1 MRWSA
6 ASSMPTRTMK
16 TAKAEPPPARAGAVE
31 IVIQRAC
38 ALRGLPT
45 NADMKRWLVRVVGRF
60 SPGASLTVRIVD
72 AAEGA
77 ALNARWRGKQ
87 GPTNV
92 LSFPLSGLEELAPG
106 LLGDIVLCAPV
117 LKAEAAAQGK
127 TIAQHC
133 AHLLVHGALHLL
145 GYDHVK
151 PRQARVM
158 EKLETELLAEL
169 EFPDPYSERA

>member
-1 MRWSA
+1 M
-6 ASSMPTRTMK
+6 
-16 TAKAEPPPARAGAVE
+16 E

-45 NADMKRWLVRVVGRF
+45 NADMRRWLTHAVGRF
-60 SPGASLTVRIVD
+60 RPGASLTVRIVD
-72 AAEGA
+72 ATEGA
-77 ALNARWRGKQ
+77 ALNERWRGRQ

-92 LSFPLSGLEELAPG
+92 LSFPLSGLEDLAPG

-127 TIAQHC
+127 SIAQHC

-145 GYDHVK
+145 GYDHVTS
-151 PRQARVM
+151 REARVM
-158 EKLETELLAEL
+158 ERLETGLHAEH
-169 EFPDPYSERA
+169 EFPDPYVERV

>member
-1 MRWSA
+1 
-6 ASSMPTRTMK
+6 
-16 TAKAEPPPARAGAVE
+16 VE

-45 NADMKRWLVRVVGRF
+45 NADLRRWLTHAVGRF
-60 SPGASLTVRIVD
+60 RPGASLTVRIVD
-72 AAEGA
+72 ATEGA
-77 ALNARWRGKQ
+77 ALNERWRGKQ

-92 LSFPLSGLEELAPG
+92 LSFPLSGLEDLAPG

-127 TIAQHC
+127 SIAQHC

-145 GYDHVK
+145 GYDHVTS
-151 PRQARVM
+151 REARVM
-158 EKLETELLAEL
+158 ERLETGLLAEL
-169 EFPDPYSERA
+169 EFPDPYVERV

>member
-1 MRWSA
+1 M
-6 ASSMPTRTMK
+6 
-16 TAKAEPPPARAGAVE
+16 E

-45 NADMKRWLVRVVGRF
+45 NADMRRWLTHAVGRF
-60 SPGASLTVRIVD
+60 RPGASLTVRIVD
-72 AAEGA
+72 ATEGA
-77 ALNARWRGKQ
+77 ALNERWRGKL

-92 LSFPLSGLEELAPG
+92 LSFPLSGLEDLAPG

-127 TIAQHC
+127 SIAQHC

-145 GYDHVK
+145 GYDHVTS
-151 PRQARVM
+151 REARVM
-158 EKLETELLAEL
+158 ERLETGLLAEL
-169 EFPDPYSERA
+169 EFPDPYVERV